1 MKGLLLALLLGAC
14 LPVPPSVKTAP
25 PLKASAAERPSQEG
39 TGLSPG
45 QHPAIR
51 QIAPAGETG
60 SSLAVVVEEV
70 PLAHT
75 TQILP
80 LNRNGRLAGR
90 NQVDRQIKQVL
101 DNLSAVLQ
109 AAGSGMDQLVKVNVY
124 LAEAAL
130 MAAVQKQL
138 GRSLAGKTKPA
149 LSFVVGELAPAGAL
163 VALDAIAT
171 APPGK
176 APGKGVPYFR

>member
-1 MKGLLLALLLGAC
+1 MALLLGAC

-124 LAEAAL
+124 LAQAGL

-149 LSFVVGELAPAGAL
+149 VSFVVGELAPAGAL

-171 APPGK
+171 AAPRE
-176 APGKGVPYFR
+176 PGKGVPYFR